1 MKKWVGYFLKTIAA
15 ILGILLAAILFFT
28 VQANLRETK
37 TRQEAA
43 PSTGK
48 FVQAGDVELF
58 IQELGPQDGQPILF
72 IHGTA
77 AWSGLWRETM
87 TPLAEAG
94 YRCIAIDIPPFGY
107 SERPSSPS
115 YDNASQAKR
124 IVALM
129 DSLGIEHAILFGH
142 SFGGGAT
149 METALMIPDRID
161 ALILLDVGGLNL
173 NLQSPPENQ
182 NPSAI
187 ELFLETPAIRN
198 PVIAATGTNPLF
210 TKTLISAMVLD
221 SDDVTQEKIQIL
233 QEPLVLDGA
242 TNTLGDWLK
251 SVLGV
256 QSPSLT
262 TDPANYAALDM
273 PALILWGDSDK
284 IIPLKEGEYL
294 HSLLS
299 DSELVVLKGVNHI
312 PHLEDLDAVIGN
324 VLRFLGVIVIARRVE
339 DPTKQPPSSYWR
351 LLRSFGLDT
360 RRQRTAPLLDQRS
373 LAMTSHFPYFS

>member
-1 MKKWVGYFLKTIAA
+1 MKKFFGYVLKTIVA
-15 ILGILLAAILFFT
+15 ILGLLLAAILFFT
-28 VQANLRETK
+28 IQASLRESK

-43 PSTGK
+43 PSTGR

-58 IQELGPQDGQPILF
+58 IQEMGPADGQSILF

-107 SERPSSPS
+107 SERPLAPS
-115 YDNASQAKR
+115 FDNASQAKR

-129 DSLGIEHAILFGH
+129 DSLGIEHTILFGH

-173 NLQSPPENQ
+173 NVPPLPENQ
-182 NPSAI
+182 NPSAV
-187 ELFLETPAIRN
+187 ELFLGTPSVRN
-198 PVIAATGTNPLF
+198 PVLAATGTNPLF

-221 SDDVTQEKIQIL
+221 SDDVTDEKIEIL
-233 QEPLVLDGA
+233 QEPLVLEGA
-242 TNTLGDWLK
+242 TNTLGDWLQ
-251 SVLGV
+251 SVLGP

-262 TDPANYAALDM
+262 TDPANYAVLDM
-273 PALILWGDSDK
+273 PALILWGDSDT
-284 IIPLKEGEYL
+284 IIPLQEGEYL
-294 HSLLS
+294 QGLLS
-299 DSELVVLKGVNHI
+299 NSELVVLRDVNHI
-312 PHLEDLDAVIGN
+312 PHLEDLDVVIEN
-324 VLRFLGVIVIARRVE
+324 VLRFLG
-339 DPTKQPPSSYWR
+339 K
-351 LLRSFGLDT
+351 
-360 RRQRTAPLLDQRS
+360 
-373 LAMTSHFPYFS
+373 

>member
-1 MKKWVGYFLKTIAA
+1 MKKFFGYLLKTIAA
-15 ILGILLAAILFFT
+15 ILGFLVAVILFFT
-28 VQANLRETK
+28 VLANLRETK

-43 PSTGK
+43 PSTGY

-58 IQELGPQDGQPILF
+58 IQEMGPADGQPILF

-107 SERPSSPS
+107 SERPSTPS
-115 YDNASQAKR
+115 FDNASQAKR
-124 IVALM
+124 IVGLM

-173 NLQSPPENQ
+173 NLQPPPENRS
-182 NPSAI
+182 PSAI
-187 ELFLETPAIRN
+187 EFLLGTPAIRD
-198 PVIAATGTNPLF
+198 PVIAATGTNPLL

-221 SDDVTQEKIQIL
+221 PDDVTQEKVKIL

-251 SVLGV
+251 SVLGPQQV
-256 QSPSLT
+256 SLT
-262 TDPANYAALDM
+262 TDPANYSALDM
-273 PALILWGDSDK
+273 PALILWGDSDS

-294 HSLLS
+294 QSLLS
-299 DSELVVLKGVNHI
+299 NSELVVMNDVNHI
-312 PHLEDLDAVIGN
+312 PHLEDLDAVIEN
-324 VLRFLGVIVIARRVE
+324 VLRFLQSPR
-339 DPTKQPPSSYWR
+339 
-351 LLRSFGLDT
+351 
-360 RRQRTAPLLDQRS
+360 
-373 LAMTSHFPYFS
+373 